1 MKVRPSANLS
11 HPEVWIQF
19 PLRFTLLA
27 RAQQTILYK
36 FPLNATSKFGPI
48 QGVIYL
54 FYYYYFLLPLSHQSN
69 AYNFLILHAIKLR
82 LFFRDDFLQISRI

>member
-1 MKVRPSANLS
+1 MKVRLSANLS
-11 HPEVWIQF
+11 HPEAWIQF

-36 FPLNATSKFGPI
+36 FSLNTASKFGPI
-48 QGVIYL
+48 QGVI
-54 FYYYYFLLPLSHQSN
+54 FFFLPLSNQSN

-82 LFFRDDFLQISRI
+82 LFFSDDFL